1 MPIKLRSK
9 YRFILCLFLLFTSGL
24 SAQLVTTDY
33 KNVKLSSFLDSLTNK
48 SDINIAYDVNAIPI
62 DSILNVNFYE
72 KHPLEIVKS
81 ILKNCQVKIL
91 FLNDQIIISER
102 VITQNKHIKISG
114 FVYDYN
120 DRQALPLVNIS
131 IQNQPLGTITNSQGG
146 FEFKIPEIY
155 TDSTLVF
162 SFLGYHSSFMHISA
176 SDSVLN
182 ITLEPTTVNLD
193 EVEVTYKNA
202 DEIINLLNNNYEQ
215 NYWDQQALLSGF
227 FRESIRQDGVFVQVS
242 EAIVEIIKPS
252 YLNPSDMERVRFI
265 KGRKKNDLQS
275 MDLVN
280 FKLEGGPFQFSRV
293 DIARYHDFFPKEN
306 SPYKYVYDGIDVLN
320 EEIVYKVKF
329 RPLDDNGDLLYA
341 GVLFVHSESFALV
354 RAEFALTKRALKMS
368 GRTLIRKASR
378 TLKVRPLQARY
389 YIDYRFFNGRWIL
402 NRLDGEIVIRIND
415 KKSKVNSEFTA
426 ITELL
431 ISDWEVNKKVKLRS
445 SELYKSRYV
454 LADQI
459 IETDQEYWEDYN
471 IIRPDEEL
479 ENVFKKT
486 KVVSK

>member
-1 MPIKLRSK
+1 MPKKLRSR
-9 YRFILCLFLLFTSGL
+9 YRFLLCLFLLFTSGL

-162 SFLGYHSSFMHISA
+162 SFLGYHSSFMLISA

-182 ITLEPTTVNLD
+182 IALEPTTVNLD

-431 ISDWEVNKKVKLRS
+431 ISDWEVNEKVKLRS